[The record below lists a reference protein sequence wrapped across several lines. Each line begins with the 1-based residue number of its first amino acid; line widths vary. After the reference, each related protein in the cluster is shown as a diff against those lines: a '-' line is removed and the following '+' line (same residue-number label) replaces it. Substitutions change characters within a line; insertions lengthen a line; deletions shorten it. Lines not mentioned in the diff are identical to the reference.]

1 MSKPL
6 PTSSSSHRIKMM
18 FFRYFKIIDVVIKQR
33 RISVWILLSIMCS
46 TVVWSWTSQRIIFVP
61 LTAKSYTNS
70 IYRHDRQLN
79 IISRQSNYLA
89 RTRPASAAAS
99 FSRSRS
105 SLLFSDQQVSDDP
118 AINDSEL
125 IQTLIQAKTT
135 LEIDLTLRRA
145 LYDEH
150 VDVDDEEVNLMGIPF
165 SRLSLNAT
173 AATLRRMAHISVL
186 EARTELAKENRGEI
200 IINTSSSNNVNTA
213 VVSENSVRLQKQIIS
228 NLLEAVGIKLMSHR
242 SALSPSSKSSKS
254 STSTIPH
261 IQKEQELPGVFP
273 LSDVLQ
279 ALAVL
284 APNSTTKGKMRPFA
298 ILVVEFLNMHDTS
311 DLYKLRPIRLIQ
323 CLQAMA
329 KLDIDHTVL
338 QSNIISR
345 LLKPDAV
352 STVPPRFLAHGLW
365 ALASFQSTKRKA
377 KAATK
382 SSNEKKFRRD
392 YSIEVNE
399 GDDTV
404 NNDDTMRLSRAF
416 MRRLRKQKIAQE
428 ASVEDMCRGLAATR
442 DLLNLG
448 AMTNMEDEAAIF
460 GFTCLRTI
468 LQRKNSTSPS
478 LLMNPTQMT
487 DMISSW
493 ATLSDQNR
501 EDTVIADLLQICID
515 DKTIKECNIGQL
527 ELIIQSIR
535 KLNVTNHAEVTK
547 SVGERFLS
555 IVEENQYS
563 NFENIY
569 PRSTNQILRWSCV
582 HRRNKSV
589 MEPFINTASL
599 LFTKRSFLERS
610 TVEEIANFL
619 WFLSIKCYFDENIL
633 INIGECL
640 LKPEMVDACSP
651 KMASRILATFTSL
664 VVLNEE
670 SCSESLTDLKQDLFY
685 SYGGL
690 LLSQSLSPAE
700 ISSSLYAYAKAN
712 YVQDM
717 GVFDHLVKLLA
728 SSMHICSPRQL
739 SQTLWSCG
747 KMIKW
752 ERQER
757 LLPEEQNIK
766 KEDPPY
772 LEDALSIMKE
782 LSSRAEDLSPADVA
796 QTIWAMGRL
805 EIQDDKLMSIFANR
819 VVNICSSMNSVEVS
833 NVLWGIVRVGYND
846 RELIRS
852 LSDRLTTNDIRIS
865 PRVAASVLFSMGKLT
880 WKDEHLFHK
889 LSMIMIDQIQDVNAQ
904 SIANTLWAFQAI
916 RIRAPSELLNIW
928 AITRLGLKPASLK
941 QLSEQ
946 E

>member
-1 MSKPL
+1 
-6 PTSSSSHRIKMM
+6 
-18 FFRYFKIIDVVIKQR
+18 
-33 RISVWILLSIMCS
+33 
-46 TVVWSWTSQRIIFVP
+46 
-61 LTAKSYTNS
+61 
-70 IYRHDRQLN
+70 
-79 IISRQSNYLA
+79 
-89 RTRPASAAAS
+89 
-99 FSRSRS
+99 
-105 SLLFSDQQVSDDP
+105 VSDP
-118 AINDSEL
+118 LAINDSEL

-145 LYDEH
+145 LYDEC

-186 EARTELAKENRGEI
+186 EARTELAKNNRRGTI
-200 IINTSSSNNVNTA
+200 LNTSNNSNVNTDTA
-213 VVSENSVRLQKQIIS
+213 VSENSVRLQKKIIS

-242 SALSPSSKSSKS
+242 SALSPSSKSS
-254 STSTIPH
+254 TSTITQ

-284 APNSTTKGKMRPFA
+284 APKGKMRPFA

-311 DLYKLRPIRLIQ
+311 ELYKLRPIRLVQ

-352 STVPPRFLAHGLW
+352 STIPARFLAHGLW

-392 YSIEVNE
+392 YSIEDDE

-404 NNDDTMRLSRAF
+404 NNNNDTMRLSRAF
-416 MRRLRKQKIAQE
+416 MRRLRKQKVAQE

-468 LQRKNSTSPS
+468 LERKNSTSPS

-515 DKTIKECNIGQL
+515 DDTIKECNIGQL
-527 ELIIQSIR
+527 ELIIRSIR
-535 KLNVTNHAEVTK
+535 KLNVRNHAEVTK
-547 SVGERFLS
+547 SVGERFLNV
-555 IVEENQYS
+555 VEENQYS
-563 NFENIY
+563 NFENVY
-569 PRSTNQILRWSCV
+569 PRSTNEILRWPALV
-582 HRRNKSV
+582 HRKNKSV

-619 WFLSIKCYFDENIL
+619 WFLSITRNFDENIL
-633 INIGECL
+633 SNIGECL

-670 SCSESLTDLKQDLFY
+670 SSSESLTDLKQDLFY

-772 LEDALSIMKE
+772 LDDALTIMKE
-782 LSSRAEDLSPADVA
+782 LSSRVEDLSPADVA
-796 QTIWAMGRL
+796 QIIWAMGRL

-819 VVNICSSMNSVEVS
+819 VVDICSSMNSAEVS
-833 NVLWGIVRVGYND
+833 NVLWGIVRVRYKD
-846 RELIRS
+846 RILIES
-852 LSDRLTTNDIRIS
+852 LSDRLTTKDIRIS
-865 PRVAASVLFSMGKLT
+865 PQEAASVLFSMGKLS
-880 WKDEHLFHK
+880 WKDEHLFGK
-889 LSMIMIDQIQDVNAQ
+889 LSTIMIDQIQDVNAQ

-916 RIRAPSELLNIW
+916 RIRAPRELLNIW

-941 QLSEQ
+941 QIAE
-946 E
+946 EEE

>member
-1 MSKPL
+1 MNIPL
-6 PTSSSSHRIKMM
+6 PSSSSSHRIKMI
-18 FFRYFKIIDVVIKQR
+18 FFRYFKIIDVVVKQR
-33 RISVWILLSIMCS
+33 RISWILVSIMCS

-61 LTAKSYTNS
+61 LAARSYTNS
-70 IYRHDRQLN
+70 KYRHDRQQ
-79 IISRQSNYLA
+79 IKISGLSNYLIQ
-89 RTRPASAAAS
+89 TRPASAAAS

-105 SLLFSDQQVSDDP
+105 SLLFSDQQVSDP
-118 AINDSEL
+118 LAINDSEL

-145 LYDEH
+145 LYDEC

-186 EARTELAKENRGEI
+186 EARTELAKNNRRGTI
-200 IINTSSSNNVNTA
+200 LNTSNNSNVNTDTA
-213 VVSENSVRLQKQIIS
+213 VSENSVRLQKKIIS

-242 SALSPSSKSSKS
+242 SALSPSSKSS
-254 STSTIPH
+254 TSTITQ

-284 APNSTTKGKMRPFA
+284 APKGKMRPFA

-311 DLYKLRPIRLIQ
+311 ELYKLRPIRLVQ

-352 STVPPRFLAHGLW
+352 STIPARFLAHGLW

-392 YSIEVNE
+392 YSIEDDE

-404 NNDDTMRLSRAF
+404 NNNNDTMRLSRAF
-416 MRRLRKQKIAQE
+416 MRRLRKQKVAQE

-468 LQRKNSTSPS
+468 LERKNSTSPS

-515 DKTIKECNIGQL
+515 DDTIKECNIGQL
-527 ELIIQSIR
+527 ELIIRSIR
-535 KLNVTNHAEVTK
+535 KLNVRNHAEVTK
-547 SVGERFLS
+547 SVGERFLNV
-555 IVEENQYS
+555 VEENQYS
-563 NFENIY
+563 NFENVY
-569 PRSTNQILRWSCV
+569 PRSTNEILRWPALV
-582 HRRNKSV
+582 HRKNKSV

-619 WFLSIKCYFDENIL
+619 WFLSITRNFDENIL
-633 INIGECL
+633 SNIGECL

-670 SCSESLTDLKQDLFY
+670 SSSESLTDLKQDLFY

-772 LEDALSIMKE
+772 LDDALTIMKE
-782 LSSRAEDLSPADVA
+782 LSSRVEDLSPADVA
-796 QTIWAMGRL
+796 QIIWAMGRL

-819 VVNICSSMNSVEVS
+819 VVDICSSMNSAEVS
-833 NVLWGIVRVGYND
+833 NVLWGIVRVRYKD
-846 RELIRS
+846 RILIES
-852 LSDRLTTNDIRIS
+852 LSDRLTTKDIRIS
-865 PRVAASVLFSMGKLT
+865 PQEAASVLFSMGKLS
-880 WKDEHLFHK
+880 WKDEHLFGK
-889 LSMIMIDQIQDVNAQ
+889 LSTIMIDQIQDVNAQ

-916 RIRAPSELLNIW
+916 RIRAPRELLNIW

-941 QLSEQ
+941 QIAE
-946 E
+946 EEE

>member
-1 MSKPL
+1 
-6 PTSSSSHRIKMM
+6 
-18 FFRYFKIIDVVIKQR
+18 
-33 RISVWILLSIMCS
+33 
-46 TVVWSWTSQRIIFVP
+46 
-61 LTAKSYTNS
+61 
-70 IYRHDRQLN
+70 
-79 IISRQSNYLA
+79 
-89 RTRPASAAAS
+89 
-99 FSRSRS
+99 
-105 SLLFSDQQVSDDP
+105 VSDP
-118 AINDSEL
+118 LAINDSEL

-145 LYDEH
+145 LYDEC

-186 EARTELAKENRGEI
+186 EARTELAQNNRRGTI
-200 IINTSSSNNVNTA
+200 LNTSNNSNVNTDTA
-213 VVSENSVRLQKQIIS
+213 VSENSVRLQKKIIS

-242 SALSPSSKSSKS
+242 SALSPSSKSS
-254 STSTIPH
+254 TSTITQ

-284 APNSTTKGKMRPFA
+284 APKGKMRPFA

-311 DLYKLRPIRLIQ
+311 ELYKLRPIRLVQ

-352 STVPPRFLAHGLW
+352 STIPARFLAHGLW

-392 YSIEVNE
+392 YSIEDDE

-404 NNDDTMRLSRAF
+404 NNNNDTMRLSRAF
-416 MRRLRKQKIAQE
+416 MRRLRKQKVAQE

-468 LQRKNSTSPS
+468 LERKNSTSPS

-515 DKTIKECNIGQL
+515 DDTIKECNIGQL
-527 ELIIQSIR
+527 ELIIRSIR
-535 KLNVTNHAEVTK
+535 KLNVRNHAEVTK
-547 SVGERFLS
+547 SVGERFLNV
-555 IVEENQYS
+555 VEENQYS
-563 NFENIY
+563 NFENVY
-569 PRSTNQILRWSCV
+569 PRSTNEILRWPALV
-582 HRRNKSV
+582 HRKNKSV

-619 WFLSIKCYFDENIL
+619 WFLSITRNFDENIL
-633 INIGECL
+633 SNIGECL

-670 SCSESLTDLKQDLFY
+670 SSSESLTDLKQDLFY

-772 LEDALSIMKE
+772 LDDALTIMKE
-782 LSSRAEDLSPADVA
+782 LSSRVEDLSPADVA
-796 QTIWAMGRL
+796 QIIWAMGRL

-819 VVNICSSMNSVEVS
+819 VVDICSSMNSAEVS
-833 NVLWGIVRVGYND
+833 NVLWGIVRVRYKD
-846 RELIRS
+846 RILIES
-852 LSDRLTTNDIRIS
+852 LSDRLTTKDIRIS
-865 PRVAASVLFSMGKLT
+865 PQEAASVLFSMGKLS
-880 WKDEHLFHK
+880 WKDEHLFGK
-889 LSMIMIDQIQDVNAQ
+889 LSTIMIDQIQDVNAQ

-916 RIRAPSELLNIW
+916 RIRAPRELLNIW

-941 QLSEQ
+941 QIAE
-946 E
+946 EEE

>member
-6 PTSSSSHRIKMM
+6 PSSSSSHRIKMK
-18 FFRYFKIIDVVIKQR
+18 FFRYFKVIDVIVKQR
-33 RISVWILLSIMCS
+33 RISAWILLSIMCS

-61 LTAKSYTNS
+61 LAAKSYTNS

-79 IISRQSNYLA
+79 IISRQSNYLV

-186 EARTELAKENRGEI
+186 EARTELAKNNRRGTI
-200 IINTSSSNNVNTA
+200 LNTSNNSNVNTDTA
-213 VVSENSVRLQKQIIS
+213 VSENSVRLQKKIIS

-242 SALSPSSKSSKS
+242 SALSPSSKSS
-254 STSTIPH
+254 TSTITQ

-284 APNSTTKGKMRPFA
+284 APKGKMRPFA

-311 DLYKLRPIRLIQ
+311 ELYKLRPIRLVQ

-352 STVPPRFLAHGLW
+352 STIPARFLAHGLW

-392 YSIEVNE
+392 YSIEDDE

-404 NNDDTMRLSRAF
+404 NNNNDTMRLSRAF
-416 MRRLRKQKIAQE
+416 MRRLRKQKVAQE

-468 LQRKNSTSPS
+468 LERKNSTSPS

-515 DKTIKECNIGQL
+515 DDTIKECNIGQL
-527 ELIIQSIR
+527 ELIIRSIR
-535 KLNVTNHAEVTK
+535 KLNVRNHAEVTK
-547 SVGERFLS
+547 SVGERFLNV
-555 IVEENQYS
+555 VEENQYS
-563 NFENIY
+563 NFENVY
-569 PRSTNQILRWSCV
+569 PRSTNEILRWPALV
-582 HRRNKSV
+582 HRKNKSV

-619 WFLSIKCYFDENIL
+619 WFLSITRNFDENIL
-633 INIGECL
+633 SNIGECL

-670 SCSESLTDLKQDLFY
+670 SSSESLTDLKQDLFY

-772 LEDALSIMKE
+772 LDDALTIMKE
-782 LSSRAEDLSPADVA
+782 LSSRVEDLSPADVA
-796 QTIWAMGRL
+796 QIIWAMGRL

-819 VVNICSSMNSVEVS
+819 VVDICSSMNSAEVS
-833 NVLWGIVRVGYND
+833 NVLWGIVRVRYKD
-846 RELIRS
+846 RILIES
-852 LSDRLTTNDIRIS
+852 LSDRLTTKDIRIS
-865 PRVAASVLFSMGKLT
+865 PQEAASVLFSMGKLS
-880 WKDEHLFHK
+880 WKDEHLFGK
-889 LSMIMIDQIQDVNAQ
+889 LSTIMIDQIQDVNAQ

-916 RIRAPSELLNIW
+916 RIRAPRELLNIW

-941 QLSEQ
+941 QIAE
-946 E
+946 EEE